1 MKKIS
6 PSLED
11 YLETIYFLKLKKS
24 SVRVTD
30 IALELGIAKPS
41 VINAISKLIEGGYV
55 TQERYGLVVLTEFG
69 QRNAKIIFSK
79 HTTIKNFLIKVV
91 GVSDEVAEDEA
102 CKIEHIISQDTI
114 DKMKKLTESVAVQ
127 N

>member
-11 YLETIYFLKLKKS
+11 YLETIYFLKVKKA

-30 IALELGIAKPS
+30 IALELNIAKPS
-41 VINAISKLIEGGYV
+41 VINAISKLIEAGFV
-55 TQERYGLVVLTEFG
+55 TQERYGLVELTDTG
-69 QRNAKIIFSK
+69 VKQAKIIFSK
-79 HTTIKNFLIKVV
+79 HKAIKNFLINVL
-91 GVSDEVAEDEA
+91 GVTEETAEEEA

-114 DKMKKLTESVAVQ
+114 DRMKRLTEKSLQ
-127 N
+127 SD